1 MASRLAIPPIG
12 NDDRLPHDAAVWRR
26 QVPSLPFVMGL
37 DVSADY
43 GEGEIEQA
51 KGEDIAWPRV
61 KRWRFGWAP
70 K

>member
-1 MASRLAIPPIG
+1 MIPAIT
-12 NDDRLPHDAAVWRR
+12 NEDRLPHSQAVWRDK
-26 QVPSLPFVMGL
+26 VPSLPFVMGC

-43 GEGEIEQA
+43 GDGEIEQA

-61 KRWRFGWAP
+61 KRWRFGHAP